1 MMGQST
7 VAVVSFGDAAAHLGH
22 KSRSTL
28 YRMRKDGR
36 LANYMRP
43 GGKGG
48 AQLLELA
55 PEGLPSLR
63 DWVRGV
69 LQEGIDSPTR
79 TLAPAP
85 GTVAPAEVAAGL
97 ALLVAGLPED
107 QIPPLNTSRERRE
120 HYSAELNRLA
130 ALEKRGRLIDRE
142 EMTRAAFRAYRD
154 ARDALLGIPTRL
166 APELVGCMEVHEIH
180 ARMDEEIRR
189 VLTALADKTEVDA

>member
-7 VAVVSFGDAAAHLGH
+7 VAVVTFGDAAAHLGH

-28 YRMRKDGR
+28 YRMKRDGR
-36 LANYMRP
+36 LNDYLRP
-43 GGKGG
+43 GGRGG
-48 AQLLELA
+48 AERIELE
-55 PEGLPSLR
+55 PEGLPALR

-69 LQEGIDSPTR
+69 LQEGTDSPTR
-79 TLAPAP
+79 TLAPSP

-97 ALLVAGLPED
+97 AALVAGLPED

-120 HYSAELNRLA
+120 HYAAELNRLA
-130 ALEKRGRLIDRE
+130 ALEKRGRLIDKE
-142 EMTRAAFRAYRD
+142 EVMAAAFGAYRN